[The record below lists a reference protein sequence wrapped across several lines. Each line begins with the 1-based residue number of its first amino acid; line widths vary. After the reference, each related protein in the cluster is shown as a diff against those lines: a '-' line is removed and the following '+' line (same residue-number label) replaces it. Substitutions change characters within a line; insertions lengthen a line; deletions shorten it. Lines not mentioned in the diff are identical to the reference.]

1 MSMGSENGAKRSPSL
16 SSSPLSS
23 FHKSSLSRFGAFVLL
38 LLFCVFSM
46 TFSHAPE
53 RHTMVANLASESPEM
68 LGLKNTKTDASRG
81 GITRGE
87 ISTTTDDEGKS
98 IEEEEEEE
106 EEEAK
111 LSGESVDVEKI
122 IEETVEE
129 KENEEHATRPR
140 ATAYDPLPNQF
151 QLNGE
156 PFDFATLRGKVTLFS
171 NVASH

>member
-1 MSMGSENGAKRSPSL
+1 
-16 SSSPLSS
+16 
-23 FHKSSLSRFGAFVLL
+23 
-38 LLFCVFSM
+38 
-46 TFSHAPE
+46 
-53 RHTMVANLASESPEM
+53 MVANLASESPEM

-87 ISTTTDDEGKS
+87 ISTTTVDEGKS

>member
-1 MSMGSENGAKRSPSL
+1 
-16 SSSPLSS
+16 
-23 FHKSSLSRFGAFVLL
+23 
-38 LLFCVFSM
+38 
-46 TFSHAPE
+46 
-53 RHTMVANLASESPEM
+53 MVANLASESPEM
-68 LGLKNTKTDASRG
+68 SGLKNKKTDASRG
-81 GITRGE
+81 GTRGE
-87 ISTTTDDEGKS
+87 ISTTVDEGKS
-98 IEEEEEEE
+98 IEEEE

>member
-1 MSMGSENGAKRSPSL
+1 
-16 SSSPLSS
+16 
-23 FHKSSLSRFGAFVLL
+23 
-38 LLFCVFSM
+38 
-46 TFSHAPE
+46 
-53 RHTMVANLASESPEM
+53 MVANLASESPEM
-68 LGLKNTKTDASRG
+68 LGLKNKKNDASRG
-81 GITRGE
+81 GNRGE
-87 ISTTTDDEGKS
+87 ISTTVGEGKS
-98 IEEEEEEE
+98 IEEE

-111 LSGESVDVEKI
+111 LSGESVNVEKI

-129 KENEEHATRPR
+129 KENEEHVTRPR

>member
-16 SSSPLSS
+16 SSSSPLSS

-68 LGLKNTKTDASRG
+68 LGLKNTKTDDASRG

-87 ISTTTDDEGKS
+87 ISTTTVDEGKS
-98 IEEEEEEE
+98 IEE

>member
-1 MSMGSENGAKRSPSL
+1 
-16 SSSPLSS
+16 
-23 FHKSSLSRFGAFVLL
+23 
-38 LLFCVFSM
+38 
-46 TFSHAPE
+46 
-53 RHTMVANLASESPEM
+53 MVANLASESPEM
-68 LGLKNTKTDASRG
+68 LGLKNKKNDASRG
-81 GITRGE
+81 GNRGE
-87 ISTTTDDEGKS
+87 ISTTVGEGKS
-98 IEEEEEEE
+98 IEEEEEEEE

-129 KENEEHATRPR
+129 KENEEHVTRPR

-171 NVASH
+171 NVASN

>member
-1 MSMGSENGAKRSPSL
+1 
-16 SSSPLSS
+16 
-23 FHKSSLSRFGAFVLL
+23 
-38 LLFCVFSM
+38 
-46 TFSHAPE
+46 
-53 RHTMVANLASESPEM
+53 MVANLASESPEM

-106 EEEAK
+106 EEAK

-129 KENEEHATRPR
+129 KENEEHAMRPR
-140 ATAYDPLPNQF
+140 ATAYDPLPNHC
-151 QLNGE
+151 LLYTS
-156 PFDFATLRGKVTLFS
+156 PSPRDS
-171 NVASH
+171 

>member
-1 MSMGSENGAKRSPSL
+1 
-16 SSSPLSS
+16 
-23 FHKSSLSRFGAFVLL
+23 
-38 LLFCVFSM
+38 
-46 TFSHAPE
+46 
-53 RHTMVANLASESPEM
+53 MVANLASDSPEM
-68 LGLKNTKTDASRG
+68 LGLKNKKTDASRG
-81 GITRGE
+81 GNRGE
-87 ISTTTDDEGKS
+87 ISTTVDEGKS
-98 IEEEEEEE
+98 I

-129 KENEEHATRPR
+129 KENEEHVTRSR

-171 NVASH
+171 NVASN

>member
-1 MSMGSENGAKRSPSL
+1 
-16 SSSPLSS
+16 
-23 FHKSSLSRFGAFVLL
+23 
-38 LLFCVFSM
+38 
-46 TFSHAPE
+46 
-53 RHTMVANLASESPEM
+53 MVANLASESPEM
-68 LGLKNTKTDASRG
+68 LGLKNTKTDDASRG

-87 ISTTTDDEGKS
+87 ISTTTVDEGKS
-98 IEEEEEEE
+98 IEE